1 MMNAVSHSNYSSS
14 AGLQARQI
22 VAGVLFAI
30 GVASL
35 LLPFL
40 GLMGIVPANFLARS
54 HQLMVAHGA
63 FVVALAF
70 AYGCGYRPA
79 RIGATIYLAVFA
91 LLSLDVLLGFGVDGD
106 ESELAASLSP
116 GLVAALICAAA
127 AAAFNFF
134 SDDVKRA
141 FALRG

>member
-1 MMNAVSHSNYSSS
+1 MNAISHSNSSSS
-14 AGLQARQI
+14 AGAPARQI

-30 GVASL
+30 GFASI

-70 AYGCGYRPA
+70 AYGCGYQPA

-91 LLSLDVLLGFGVDGD
+91 LLSLDVLLGFGVGAD
-106 ESELAASLSP
+106 EYELAASLSP
-116 GLVAALICAAA
+116 GLVAALVCAAA
-127 AAAFNFF
+127 AAAINAF

-141 FALRG
+141 FASRK

>member
-1 MMNAVSHSNYSSS
+1 MNALSQANSSPS
-14 AGLQARQI
+14 AGASARRM
-22 VAGVLFAI
+22 VMGVLFAI
-30 GVASL
+30 GFASM